1 MNNTLYQITD
11 DILKLDALF
20 LDMVDME
27 TGEING
33 DVEQIEKMQHQLH
46 EMLEN
51 KSENIIKYIKIMEYD
66 NEVRKQEEKR
76 LKKLRERDEK
86 KIESIKNYVLNN
98 MKKLDKKS
106 IKTSIG
112 SLNIRKSTSTIIN
125 EKELEKDERY
135 WKTEI
140 TDKFDKM
147 TIKKLLQSGEVIK
160 GAMLVENENI
170 NIK

>member
-11 DILKLDALF
+11 DILKLDSLF
-20 LDMVDME
+20 LEMVDME
-27 TGEING
+27 TGEIKGNT
-33 DVEQIEKMQHQLH
+33 EQIEKMQCQLQN
-46 EMLEN
+46 MLEN
-51 KSENIIKYIKIMEYD
+51 KTENIIKYIKIMEYD
-66 NEVRKQEEKR
+66 NKVRQQEEKR

-86 KIESIKNYVLNN
+86 KIESIKKYVLNN

-112 SLNIRKSTSTIIN
+112 SLNIRKSTSTVID

-135 WKTEI
+135 WRTEM
-140 TDKFDKM
+140 TDKFDKI
-147 TIKKLLQSGEVIK
+147 TIKKLLQSGEIIK

>member
-11 DILKLDALF
+11 DILKLDSLF
-20 LDMVDME
+20 LEMVDME
-27 TGEING
+27 TGEIKGNT
-33 DVEQIEKMQHQLH
+33 EQIEKMQCQLQN
-46 EMLEN
+46 MLEN
-51 KSENIIKYIKIMEYD
+51 KTENIIKYIKIMEYD
-66 NEVRKQEEKR
+66 NEVRQQEEKR

-86 KIESIKNYVLNN
+86 KIESIKKYVLNN

-112 SLNIRKSTSTIIN
+112 SLNIRKSTSTVID

-135 WKTEI
+135 WRTETI
-140 TDKFDKM
+140 DKFDKI
-147 TIKKLLQSGEVIK
+147 TIKKLLQSGEIIK
-160 GAMLVENENI
+160 GAMLVENEKV

>member
-140 TDKFDKM
+140 IDKFDKM